1 MHRWPFSG
9 GSGWPQQTAQESVAS
24 QQQQQH
30 QRNTHQFH
38 QNQLEHVT
46 PAAIPNRQPASGWP
60 TSEHAEVDRFNQFQ
74 MAPGSS
80 QTSAQLQLPG
90 LPAQSPSFHQHQ
102 SHHQFQQ
109 NLPLRGSSP
118 SAQPAQSSRM
128 PHTPNVQAREHSNP
142 ATQQF
147 PGRHHGSQ
155 NFTSAPWSS
164 SPAANQAPLANG
176 ATDFPSSTFYRPDN
190 SWIVSPSN
198 PTSLAPGTLPSSSNL
213 RPQAHQPR
221 SSAFSQPSFPSH
233 PHAHLI
239 PPTPSSSQ
247 LSPDWPQGHGY
258 QAMSQPPTTHT
269 TPQSSIAGP
278 PGARLQPVISQH
290 TQQIPQTTH
299 KNGQLSRSDPLASLY
314 ALGLSPPYNAN
325 AAQGPFNASRAVPGP
340 SQQQATAQ
348 KNNLAQSQG
357 SSSETISRQ
366 GNLET
371 AFSPP
376 MTPSFKAF
384 SPAAPKSHGHNPSSG
399 SSGQL
404 YTPHAGPAIEAQR
417 SHGEPSVPPPAAYR
431 SSLSDALTFSPPKS
445 HAHPSQSQRIDPRDQ
460 AQYAKAMP
468 PQPSPSWRPA
478 SQDPRLSQA
487 AASHQVNQM
496 RPASGQGRPQE
507 QYADNSHISSS
518 QTSIPHQQG
527 FGSGSVAFGPGLFSG
542 AWNAGHTVPPS
553 TPPRSHPPPGILME
567 SPDPL
572 NVLSPASGLRSGVPS
587 ASRLPSHLMHSNDG
601 SPLALQQSGTNLWGQ
616 SPSKPPKH
624 PFNDGSAEVVVDRK
638 FKDKN
643 RPPKPKVAQV
653 RTPSPG
659 KKSGA
664 VVRSPMKRQ
673 EIYVDVPSL
682 PSGTWPRERSAGLA
696 TPRSQET
703 PSNVVVSGPVDQ
715 KSRFKVG
722 SPLGAAADY
731 DDDQEYDDQ
740 WDSADAEGSDYE
752 SDDVDLILT
761 SSSGQNKTPST
772 SASRGRRHGT
782 MVRISGGLVKSATR
796 RAPTQRLSDLME
808 DLFEADDSLPDRSD
822 LANMDSS
829 THLPPP
835 SDQFFELQMG
845 TGVPKSSVLRDLQ
858 RAIRAAARIRV
869 PSAGGRAASASPE
882 KQQIPGAPAR
892 LSDLDPQRL
901 GRLLRIVERA
911 VRIAENVEVLP
922 VMDASSAVASRAKAK
937 TKRKAN
943 GQGKARG
950 ANKRARGSS
959 GSASRSP
966 ARDSDAT
973 PPLEEEDQDAHHN
986 QRASGG
992 FDRGDASA
1000 SMPGRSP
1007 SAAASS
1013 LGTPPLDD
1021 DPVTQQLA
1029 LSGRINLI
1037 TYGVLAADCCLTILT
1052 GDELPKHLASEDIV
1066 RPAFDAIKHSLER
1079 AILPFIEACAG
1090 GGSNAVHPLLH
1101 LLVHDLAPT
1110 AAKKGRTK
1118 ASTKSGKH
1126 VADPAESGRNPGAQ
1140 ACADAFARLFKS
1152 TCSALGQ
1159 IQRLVKL
1166 QNMALSESL
1175 VISAVYAGI
1184 QPFFVLEP
1192 ESGGLSE
1199 GKSEAAKGAARGRQ
1213 AMTVLGAGLGAMR
1226 SLRLPCL
1233 NLLRNVFARHQDM
1246 RQWIVEE
1253 ILTSL
1258 IKLPD
1263 MRKSRRQHALRTG
1276 KSIHSVTALLLQ
1288 LIQAASQGRAVAFQS
1303 SIFGSR
1309 QSAHPDS
1316 RSANQNLSD
1325 EERDEDGV
1333 RLEIGQWS
1341 RALDGAKQAAR
1352 EVAAYLMQRVN
1363 SSGKVVKTGSD
1374 NSYAAIVENLV
1385 NDLLATLFLPEWP
1398 AAGLLLTSLCR
1409 SFIASLDDPKSTPD
1423 ARGVALDQIGPVAAR
1438 LQEIQLRIK
1447 FSGKSEHGHQQTRAI
1462 PTILEIERSLH
1473 EGQLDL
1479 LNGAYAA
1486 VLEHLAAAES
1496 DDQAAETASE
1506 FTLSQ
1511 WGCELAAALVRASDA
1526 CDAAEREHE
1535 EEGEDPA
1542 GDGIVIEIGRS
1553 ARRLERIQT
1562 FISAL
1567 ARSLTNVGERAGSRL
1582 ITQGNVFETRSEE
1595 DYRAIL
1601 LVCEEVGASSA
1612 FMVTQEYLVRSLI
1625 TALDGQ
1631 AVGNRTRALRS
1642 LGRSAVVDDNLLDDV
1657 DIRAAIETRLYDESA
1672 SVREAA
1678 LALLGR
1684 YALRLPERLESQYPV
1699 LCERVNDAGLSV
1711 RKRALRLLASIYAT
1725 SRIQSTRIDACVR
1738 IVRCVFDEDNGMQEL
1753 AVGTI
1758 GSLWLNLAAPSE
1770 GKPGRPKSGAALLS
1784 SKPEEEDVAEAIID
1798 DADDAAV
1805 FVSDT
1810 SFEGKIQ
1817 TLIAVAGLIREKPSP
1832 LEAVLERIMSRCE
1845 PAQAPALLA
1854 RLRELSDAM
1863 VDSLVDAHELQAK
1876 DVVERIRTV
1885 HLLASTNPSI
1895 ITIAK
1900 ARALQPFL
1908 KSASTPEDYTIMEY
1922 LLRIFRACLPHM
1934 PKTALSFAESLE
1946 QTMTPLVSKPPA
1958 KPAAPVLQELIAAY
1972 CTVIKT
1978 HTHHYQYLI
1987 KTLRLCLHRL
1997 RAVRNTL
2004 AANPDTKP
2012 DATARLLMS
2021 MIALLCEH
2029 ADFDKIASED
2039 EDRKHDLRA
2048 LCGEKSVVE
2057 EVFALVLGLYQASPD
2072 RAFQTT
2078 ALQSLGFMFRAHPGL
2093 ITKDS
2098 TRKIMSRVFRDG
2110 DAGERD
2116 LLLRIVREF
2125 LTSEQRRSSPEAAN
2139 AKNRASLSNSATLI
2153 ATPQKVEMNELI
2165 GNTETFADTGVSAAL
2180 IQAYLSN
2187 FLEAARDVYN
2197 PSIQRTG
2204 MDILKFTVHQ
2214 GVSHPLQ
2221 CVPTLIALETV
2232 PDTSISA
2239 KALALHDYLSSK
2251 HASIL
2256 AARYLD
2262 FAKESFDYQTVLQSN
2277 GPVRGHRF
2285 LERSET
2291 PVAALRGWY
2300 SLLRDKRNTR
2310 LDFLRAVVKALD
2322 VNTASGRCSGGEV
2335 LFARYIAENLAA
2347 LEYKTLEE
2355 VFSVIGFLRT
2365 ILSVTGMMIHS
2376 QVEDELNR
2384 EDSGDEEDF
2393 SEDADAI
2400 EVDEMTSEG
2409 PQNQGNPAD
2418 FLDGHSQ
2425 ALSSELSS
2433 VGDFSQLVDLS
2444 QPRASTRSG
2453 QRRKG
2458 GTLATS
2464 RAALVMGVALL
2475 LRNHLKRLYNLS
2487 EEKCKNWQP
2496 NKRQSSGA
2504 DRPATR
2510 KLDGRLVALNLEA
2523 LQGAVPLSAKSVEPF
2538 VPAVDEN
2545 MPNDDM
2551 ETPPPTQQSR
2561 KQVALVQ
2568 MASFEQLVREEGTL
2582 DEPDDK
2588 DDDWM

>member
-1 MHRWPFSG
+1 
-9 GSGWPQQTAQESVAS
+9 
-24 QQQQQH
+24 
-30 QRNTHQFH
+30 
-38 QNQLEHVT
+38 
-46 PAAIPNRQPASGWP
+46 
-60 TSEHAEVDRFNQFQ
+60 

-80 QTSAQLQLPG
+80 QTSAQLQLAG
-90 LPAQSPSFHQHQ
+90 LPAQSPASFHQHQ
-102 SHHQFQQ
+102 SHQFQQ
-109 NLPLRGSSP
+109 NLPLQDNSP
-118 SAQPAQSSRM
+118 SAQPPQSARI
-128 PHTPNVQAREHSNP
+128 PHSPNVQAREHSSP

-147 PGRHHGSQ
+147 PGRHLGSQ
-155 NFTSAPWSS
+155 NFTSTPWSS
-164 SPAANQAPLANG
+164 SSAANQAPLANG

-190 SWIVSPSN
+190 SWIASPSN

-213 RPQAHQPR
+213 RPQAHQPH

-239 PPTPSSSQ
+239 PPAPFSSQ
-247 LSPDWPQGHGY
+247 LSPTWPQGHGY
-258 QAMSQPPTTHT
+258 PAMSQPPTAHT
-269 TPQSSIAGP
+269 TPQSSIPGP
-278 PGARLQPVISQH
+278 PGARSQPITSQH
-290 TQQIPQTTH
+290 TQQFPQTTH
-299 KNGQLSRSDPLASLY
+299 KNGQLSRSDQLASLY
-314 ALGLSPPYNAN
+314 ALGLSPSYNVN
-325 AAQGPFNASRAVPGP
+325 AAQGSFNASRAVPGP
-340 SQQQATAQ
+340 PQQQATAQ
-348 KNNLAQSQG
+348 KKNLAQSQG
-357 SSSETISRQ
+357 SS
-366 GNLET
+366 
-371 AFSPP
+371 FSPP

-384 SPAAPKSHGHNPSSG
+384 SPAAPKSHGHNPSNG
-399 SSGQL
+399 SSSQL
-404 YTPHAGPAIEAQR
+404 YTPQGGPAIEAQR
-417 SHGEPSVPPPAAYR
+417 SHGGPSAPPPAAYR

-445 HAHPSQSQRIDPRDQ
+445 HAHLSQSQRMDPRDQ
-460 AQYAKAMP
+460 AQYAQAMG

-487 AASHQVNQM
+487 AASHQANQT
-496 RPASGQGRPQE
+496 RPASGQGRLQE
-507 QYADNSHISSS
+507 QYADNSHLSSS
-518 QTSIPHQQG
+518 RTSIPHQQG
-527 FGSGSVAFGPGLFSG
+527 FGSGSVAFGPALFSG

-572 NVLSPASGLRSGVPS
+572 NVLSPTLGLHSGVPS

-624 PFNDGSAEVVVDRK
+624 PFNDGSVEVVVDRK
-638 FKDKN
+638 LKDKN
-643 RPPKPKVAQV
+643 GPPKPKVAQV

-703 PSNVVVSGPVDQ
+703 PSNVVISGPVDQ

-731 DDDQEYDDQ
+731 DDDQEYDNQ

-822 LANMDSS
+822 LANMDSRA
-829 THLPPP
+829 HLPSP

-845 TGVPKSSVLRDLQ
+845 T
-858 RAIRAAARIRV
+858 
-869 PSAGGRAASASPE
+869 
-882 KQQIPGAPAR
+882 
-892 LSDLDPQRL
+892 
-901 GRLLRIVERA
+901 

-922 VMDASSAVASRAKAK
+922 VMDASSALASRAKAK

-950 ANKRARGSS
+950 ANKRGRGSS

-973 PPLEEEDQDAHHN
+973 PPLEEEEQDAHQN

-1013 LGTPPLDD
+1013 LGNPPLDD

-1090 GGSNAVHPLLH
+1090 GGSNSVHPLLH

-1126 VADPAESGRNPGAQ
+1126 VADPSESGRNPGAQ
-1140 ACADAFARLFKS
+1140 ACADAFARLFKT

-1316 RSANQNLSD
+1316 QSANQKVSD
-1325 EERDEDGV
+1325 EEGDEDGV

-1447 FSGKSEHGHQQTRAI
+1447 S
-1462 PTILEIERSLH
+1462 
-1473 EGQLDL
+1473 
-1479 LNGAYAA
+1479 
-1486 VLEHLAAAES
+1486 
-1496 DDQAAETASE
+1496 
-1506 FTLSQ
+1506 
-1511 WGCELAAALVRASDA
+1511 
-1526 CDAAEREHE
+1526 
-1535 EEGEDPA
+1535 
-1542 GDGIVIEIGRS
+1542 
-1553 ARRLERIQT
+1553 
-1562 FISAL
+1562 
-1567 ARSLTNVGERAGSRL
+1567 SRKK
-1582 ITQGNVFETRSEE
+1582 E

-1642 LGRSAVVDDNLLDDV
+1642 LGRIAVVDDSLLDDV

-1805 FVSDT
+1805 FVLDT
-1810 SFEGKIQ
+1810 SFE
-1817 TLIAVAGLIREKPSP
+1817 
-1832 LEAVLERIMSRCE
+1832 
-1845 PAQAPALLA
+1845 
-1854 RLRELSDAM
+1854 
-1863 VDSLVDAHELQAK
+1863 
-1876 DVVERIRTV
+1876 
-1885 HLLASTNPSI
+1885 
-1895 ITIAK
+1895 
-1900 ARALQPFL
+1900 
-1908 KSASTPEDYTIMEY
+1908 
-1922 LLRIFRACLPHM
+1922 
-1934 PKTALSFAESLE
+1934 
-1946 QTMTPLVSKPPA
+1946 
-1958 KPAAPVLQELIAAY
+1958 
-1972 CTVIKT
+1972 
-1978 HTHHYQYLI
+1978 
-1987 KTLRLCLHRL
+1987 
-1997 RAVRNTL
+1997 VRNTL
-2004 AANPDTKP
+2004 AANPDSKP

-2039 EDRKHDLRA
+2039 EDPLLCEHADFDKIASEDEDRKHDLRA
-2048 LCGEKSVVE
+2048 LCGERSVVE

-2093 ITKDS
+2093 ITKES
-2098 TRKIMSRVFRDG
+2098 TRKIMSRVFHDG

-2139 AKNRASLSNSATLI
+2139 AKNRASLSSSATRI

-2262 FAKESFDYQTVLQSN
+2262 FAKESFNYQIVLQSD

-2322 VNTASGRCSGGEV
+2322 VNTASGRCLEGEV

-2365 ILSVTGMMIHS
+2365 ILSVTGMMVHS

-2384 EDSGDEEDF
+2384 EDSGDEDDF
-2393 SEDADAI
+2393 NEDADAI

-2409 PQNQGNPAD
+2409 PQNHGNPAD

-2433 VGDFSQLVDLS
+2433 VGDFSQLVGHS
-2444 QPRASTRSG
+2444 QPRTSMRSG

-2523 LQGAVPLSAKSVEPF
+2523 LQGAVPLSAKSVDPF
-2538 VPAVDEN
+2538 VPPVDEN

-2551 ETPPPTQQSR
+2551 ETPLPTQQSR
-2561 KQVALVQ
+2561 RQVALVQ